1 MSHSVPS
8 DSSTADTF
16 FPIGADLVAFTHSS
30 PSTALARDDAAWADA
45 GPGSAAHG
53 VSLDRLFGEPGDIFV
68 VGLPDATTA
77 STPAIVDDPLV
88 LMTGLSDGLILPLAE
103 HDRIGTLEDNG
114 PVTLHDAPL
123 LPEPTVLCDFG
134 ALVHTILPLA
144 DGWYW
149 DLDKAGWVVDHAH
162 A

>member
-8 DSSTADTF
+8 ESSSA
-16 FPIGADLVAFTHSS
+16 PSAALVHFTQ
-30 PSTALARDDAAWADA
+30 ARPESLWADA
-45 GPGSAAHG
+45 GHDSLTFGP
-53 VSLDRLFGEPGDIFV
+53 SLDRLFGEPGDIHVTSFETQTDV
-68 VGLPDATTA
+68 T
-77 STPAIVDDPLV
+77 TPAIIDDPLV

-103 HDRIGTLEDNG
+103 HDRIGTLEDASG
-114 PVTLHDAPL
+114 VTLHDAPP
-123 LPEPTVLCDFG
+123 LPEPAALCDFG
-134 ALVHTILPLA
+134 ALVHSILPLA

>member
-8 DSSTADTF
+8 ESSTALIHFAQVRPDS
-16 FPIGADLVAFTHSS
+16 L
-30 PSTALARDDAAWADA
+30 WADA
-45 GPGSAAHG
+45 GHDALAFGT
-53 VSLDRLFGEPGDIFV
+53 SLDRLFGEPGDIHV
-68 VGLPDATTA
+68 TSLADQTHAHVT
-77 STPAIVDDPLV
+77 TPAIVDDPLV

-103 HDRIGTLEDNG
+103 HDRIGTLEDADG
-114 PVTLHDAPL
+114 VTLHDAPP
-123 LPEPTVLCDFG
+123 LPEPAALCDFG
-134 ALVHTILPLA
+134 ALVHSILPLA

>member
-8 DSSTADTF
+8 ESSTA
-16 FPIGADLVAFTHSS
+16 PPAALVHFTQ
-30 PSTALARDDAAWADA
+30 ARPDSLWADA
-45 GPGSAAHG
+45 GYSSAAFG
-53 VSLDRLFGEPGDIFV
+53 TSLDRLFGEPGDIHV
-68 VGLPDATTA
+68 TSLADQTNAHVT
-77 STPAIVDDPLV
+77 TPAIVDDPLV

-103 HDRIGTLEDNG
+103 HDRIGTLEDAG
-114 PVTLHDAPL
+114 GVTLHAAPP
-123 LPEPTVLCDFG
+123 LPEPTALCDFG
-134 ALVHTILPLA
+134 ALVHSILPLA

>member
-8 DSSTADTF
+8 ESSTALVSFTNLR
-16 FPIGADLVAFTHSS
+16 ADS
-30 PSTALARDDAAWADA
+30 AWADA
-45 GPGSAAHG
+45 GCDSVAFGT
-53 VSLDRLFGEPGDIFV
+53 SLDRLFGEPGDIHV
-68 VGLPDATTA
+68 ASLADPGLAAVT
-77 STPAIVDDPLV
+77 TPAIVDDPLV

-103 HDRIGTLEDNG
+103 HDRIGTLEDTG
-114 PVTLHDAPL
+114 AVTLHDAPH
-123 LPEPTVLCDFG
+123 LPEPVALCDFG
-134 ALVHTILPLA
+134 ALVHSILPLA

>member
-8 DSSTADTF
+8 ESSTAPT
-16 FPIGADLVAFTHSS
+16 ATLVYFTQ
-30 PSTALARDDAAWADA
+30 ARPDSLWADA
-45 GPGSAAHG
+45 GSDTLAFGT
-53 VSLDRLFGEPGDIFV
+53 SLDRLFGEPGDIHV
-68 VGLPDATTA
+68 TGLADPAHADIT
-77 STPAIVDDPLV
+77 TPAIVDDPLV

-103 HDRIGTLEDNG
+103 HDRIGTLEDAG
-114 PVTLHDAPL
+114 GVTLHDAPP
-123 LPEPTVLCDFG
+123 LPEPAALCDFG
-134 ALVHTILPLA
+134 ALVHSILPLA

>member
-8 DSSTADTF
+8 ESSTAT
-16 FPIGADLVAFTHSS
+16 PQALVHFSQS
-30 PSTALARDDAAWADA
+30 RPDSLWAEA
-45 GPGSAAHG
+45 GHDSVVFGT
-53 VSLDRLFGEPGDIFV
+53 SLDRLFGEPGDIFV
-68 VGLPDATTA
+68 AAMPGIAEA
-77 STPAIVDDPLV
+77 STPALVDDPLV
-88 LMTGLSDGLILPLAE
+88 LMAGLSDGLILPLAE
-103 HDRIGTLEDNG
+103 HDRIATLDDNG
-114 PVTLHDAPL
+114 AVTLHDAPV
-123 LPEPTVLCDFG
+123 LPEPAALCDFG

>member
-8 DSSTADTF
+8 ESST
-16 FPIGADLVAFTHSS
+16 GLVSFSFLRPDS
-30 PSTALARDDAAWADA
+30 AWADA
-45 GPGSAAHG
+45 GCDSVAFGT
-53 VSLDRLFGEPGDIFV
+53 SLDRLFGEAGDIHV
-68 VGLPDATTA
+68 ATLADPSLAAVT
-77 STPAIVDDPLV
+77 TPGIVDDPLV

-103 HDRIGTLEDNG
+103 HDRVGTLDDNTA
-114 PVTLHDAPL
+114 VTLHDAPH
-123 LPEPTVLCDFG
+123 LPEPVALCDFG
-134 ALVHTILPLA
+134 ALVHSILPLA

>member
-8 DSSTADTF
+8 ESSIALVSFLSTRTDS
-16 FPIGADLVAFTHSS
+16 
-30 PSTALARDDAAWADA
+30 AWADA
-45 GPGSAAHG
+45 GHDSGTFG
-53 VSLDRLFGEPGDIFV
+53 TSLDRLFGEPGDIHV
-68 VGLPDATTA
+68 SSLADPGLAAVTTP
-77 STPAIVDDPLV
+77 SIVDDPLV

-103 HDRIGTLEDNG
+103 HDRVASLDDNTA
-114 PVTLHDAPL
+114 VTLHDAPH
-123 LPEPTVLCDFG
+123 LPEPVALCDFG
-134 ALVHTILPLA
+134 ALVHSILPLA

>member
-8 DSSTADTF
+8 E
-16 FPIGADLVAFTHSS
+16 SS
-30 PSTALARDDAAWADA
+30 PSQSLTALVSFISPRPDSDWAEA
-45 GPGSAAHG
+45 GHDSVAFGT
-53 VSLDRLFGEPGDIFV
+53 SLDRLFGEPGDIHV
-68 VGLPDATTA
+68 ASLADPDLAAVT
-77 STPAIVDDPLV
+77 TPAIVDDPLV

-103 HDRIGTLEDNG
+103 HDRVGTLDDNSA
-114 PVTLHDAPL
+114 VTLHDAPP
-123 LPEPTVLCDFG
+123 LPAPVALCDFG
-134 ALVHTILPLA
+134 ALVHSILPLA

>member
-8 DSSTADTF
+8 E
-16 FPIGADLVAFTHSS
+16 SS
-30 PSTALARDDAAWADA
+30 PAPSAALVYFTQARPDSLWADA
-45 GPGSAAHG
+45 GHEPVAFGT
-53 VSLDRLFGEPGDIFV
+53 SLDRLFGETGDIHV
-68 VGLPDATTA
+68 TSLVDPALAAVT
-77 STPAIVDDPLV
+77 TPAIVDDPLV

-103 HDRIGTLEDNG
+103 HDRIGTLEDAG
-114 PVTLHDAPL
+114 GVTLHDAPP
-123 LPEPTVLCDFG
+123 LPEPAALCDFG
-134 ALVHTILPLA
+134 ALVHSILPLA

>member
-8 DSSTADTF
+8 ESSTALVTF
-16 FPIGADLVAFTHSS
+16 LS
-30 PSTALARDDAAWADA
+30 PRSESAWANA
-45 GPGSAAHG
+45 GHDSIAFGT
-53 VSLDRLFGEPGDIFV
+53 SLDRLFGEPGDIHV
-68 VGLPDATTA
+68 PCLTDPTLAAV
-77 STPAIVDDPLV
+77 STPALVDDPLV

-103 HDRIGTLEDNG
+103 QDRVATLDDTAA
-114 PVTLHDAPL
+114 VTLHDAPH
-123 LPEPTVLCDFG
+123 LPEPVALCDFG
-134 ALVHTILPLA
+134 ALVHSILPLA

>member
-8 DSSTADTF
+8 ESSTA
-16 FPIGADLVAFTHSS
+16 PLPALVHFAH
-30 PSTALARDDAAWADA
+30 ARPESLWADA
-45 GPGSAAHG
+45 GHDSVAFGT
-53 VSLDRLFGEPGDIFV
+53 SLDRLFGEPGDIFV
-68 VGLPDATTA
+68 AGLSEATTA

-103 HDRIGTLEDNG
+103 HDRIGTLDDHG
-114 PVTLHDAPL
+114 AVTLHDVPI
-123 LPEPTVLCDFG
+123 LPEPATLCDFG